1 MAGKLKRRLFEV
13 MEKGLGDDTDL
24 PSRTFEIGIMT
35 LISLNVVAVV
45 LETVD
50 GIGGPYKAWF
60 DGFEVFSVAVFTAE
74 YMARLWSCTS
84 VHRYRRPLLGRLRFA
99 VTPMA
104 LIDLAAILPFYLPM
118 MMGLDLRFLRA
129 FRLLRVFKLARYAQP
144 LRTLGGAIRAKKK
157 ELWVAVSVVFVLLV
171 TASSMMYFAER
182 EAQPEAFSSIPA
194 AMWWGVV
201 TLTTVGYGD
210 VYPVTL
216 AGKCIGALFSLL
228 GIATFAL
235 PAGIIAGGFTE
246 ELHRRAAGE
255 RDAAD
260 RRAAAR
266 ASGHEPRET
275 ARGYRPEPI
284 DASEV
289 ELPSELSEL
298 TERLAEHV
306 HDLWAVQ
313 RLEEGWEYGPQR
325 SEIARTHP
333 CLVPYE
339 DLPDSE
345 KDYDRGTA
353 VGTLEA
359 IYALGY
365 SIQKAE

>member
-1 MAGKLKRRLFEV
+1 
-13 MEKGLGDDTDL
+13 
-24 PSRTFEIGIMT
+24 
-35 LISLNVVAVV
+35 
-45 LETVD
+45 
-50 GIGGPYKAWF
+50 
-60 DGFEVFSVAVFTAE
+60 
-74 YMARLWSCTS
+74 
-84 VHRYRRPLLGRLRFA
+84 
-99 VTPMA
+99 
-104 LIDLAAILPFYLPM
+104 
-118 MMGLDLRFLRA
+118 
-129 FRLLRVFKLARYAQP
+129 LLRVFKLARYAQP

-171 TASSMMYFAER
+171 IASSMMYFAER
-182 EAQPEAFSSIPA
+182 DAQPEAFSSIPA

-216 AGKCIGALFSLL
+216 VGKCIGALISLL

-266 ASGHEPRET
+266 TSGREPRET
-275 ARGYRPEPI
+275 ANGYRPEPI
-284 DASEV
+284 DTSDV
-289 ELPSELSEL
+289 ELPAELSDL

-333 CLVPYE
+333 CLVPYQ

-345 KDYDRGTA
+345 KDYDRDTA